1 MSHVQRFAALVLTIA
16 TLTCF
21 VDSTSAAA
29 FKNVHEGDEAPAF
42 TLPAPDGNPVELT
55 ALHGEGPLTILV
67 FWATWNPNSA
77 PQLAD
82 VQKLV
87 DAFGDKGLKAV
98 AVNAEGAE
106 APPGL
111 ETLVKTFLEEH
122 KIGFPV
128 ALDKELAEYN
138 GWGVVALPAT
148 AFLDRERKVVYE
160 FSGHPTS
167 AYEDMEGRVRELLG
181 LQEAEA
187 AAEKPKHERYHAD
200 KKVQLNYGLARTQ
213 FERGQFSKALGKLKK
228 VLEED
233 PNFPDAHA
241 LDGLIHLGL
250 EAEDKEGAGDRARQ
264 AFQKAVELDAALP
277 AGLAGL
283 AHFALADGDVAKALE
298 LTRATLEHTE
308 EEEIARLWPAAA
320 QSAPPEQG
328 QAQERAQGDGAAAA
342 DPAALVDR
350 AAAALEAG
358 KTDEAKDELGPVIE
372 TLLGVPE
379 GPGSRA
385 RKMLE
390 QMQKK

>member
-1 MSHVQRFAALVLTIA
+1 MSHAQRFAALVLTIA

-42 TLPAPDGNPVELT
+42 TLPDPDGNPVELA

-77 PQLAD
+77 PQLED
-82 VQKLV
+82 VQRLV

-98 AVNAEGAE
+98 GVNAEGAE

-128 ALDKELAEYN
+128 VLDKELAEYN

-167 AYEDMEGRVRELLG
+167 AYEDMEAKVKELLG

-187 AAEKPKHERYHAD
+187 AAEKPKHERYRAD

-213 FERGQFSKALGKLKK
+213 FDRGQFSKALGKLEK

-250 EAEDKEGAGDRARQ
+250 EAEDKEGAADAARQ
-264 AFQKAVELDAALP
+264 AFQKAVELDPALP

-283 AHFALADGDVAKALE
+283 AHFALVDGDVAKAVE
-298 LTRATLEHTE
+298 LTRGALEHTE
-308 EEEIARLWPAAA
+308 EEEIARLWPAAPE
-320 QSAPPEQG
+320 SAPEE
-328 QAQERAQGDGAAAA
+328 QAQGEAKPDGAAP
-342 DPAALVDR
+342 DPVARVDR

-358 KTDEAKDELGPVIE
+358 KTDEAKAELGPVIE

-379 GPGSRA
+379 GPGARA

>member
-42 TLPAPDGNPVELT
+42 TLPDPDGNPVELT

-77 PQLAD
+77 PQLRD
-82 VQKLV
+82 VQRLV

-98 AVNAEGAE
+98 SVNAEGAE

-128 ALDKELAEYN
+128 VLDKELAEYN
-138 GWGVVALPAT
+138 AWGVVALPAT

-167 AYEDMEGRVRELLG
+167 AHEDMEGKVKELLG
-181 LQEAEA
+181 LKEAEA

-213 FERGQFSKALGKLKK
+213 FERGQFSKALGKLEK

-233 PNFPDAHA
+233 PNFPDAHS

-250 EAEDKEGAGDRARQ
+250 QAEDKEGAGDKARQ
-264 AFQKAVELDAALP
+264 AFQKAVELDPALP

-283 AHFALADGDVAKALE
+283 AHFALADGDVAKAVE
-298 LTRATLEHTE
+298 LTRAALEHTE
-308 EEEIARLWPAAA
+308 EEEIARLWPAPAE
-320 QSAPPEQG
+320 SAPQDQEQG
-328 QAQERAQGDGAAAA
+328 KAEPDGTAAA
-342 DPAALVDR
+342 DPVAQVDR

-358 KTDEAKDELGPVIE
+358 KTDEAKAELGPVVE

-379 GPGSRA
+379 GPGARA